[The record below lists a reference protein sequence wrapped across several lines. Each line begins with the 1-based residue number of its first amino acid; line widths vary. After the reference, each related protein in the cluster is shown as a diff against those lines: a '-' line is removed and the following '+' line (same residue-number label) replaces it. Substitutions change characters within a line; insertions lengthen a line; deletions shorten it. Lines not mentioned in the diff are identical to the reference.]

1 MMTRITATFLTL
13 LLVATLT
20 MGITWRQIESL
31 TSSSI
36 STWNVLLI
44 SVNGIIVILALLA
57 LGRILYRTS
66 RIPNAKLIRIEKEQT
81 DV

>member
-1 MMTRITATFLTL
+1 MTRITATFLTL
-13 LLVATLT
+13 LLVATFT

-44 SVNGIIVILALLA
+44 SVNGLIVILTLLA

-66 RIPNAKLIRIEKEQT
+66 PIPSAKLIRIEKEQT